1 MYEYKCIK
9 CKKEY
14 EHYLKLVHPCTCGG
28 ELKYIY
34 KPITGIEKLEDQKT
48 INSRIPK
55 SKEFVPVRGSGG
67 YGKILYYRRKNKL
80 AKKL

>member
-48 INSRIPK
+48 IEDLEDMEKFYTI
-55 SKEFVPVRGSGG
+55 EE
-67 YGKILYYRRKNKL
+67 KINWQKNYEI
-80 AKKL
+80 